1 MTRYLEELDVI
12 LDYCLTEIQSG
23 RMSVEECLAAYSDYQ
38 PDLGSLLNLAH
49 RLSAASEITAA
60 PAFRERAL
68 ANFHSMAG
76 SSDQGRILPYPVQP
90 VSDPFGKPSNHR
102 APSKANQNKKT
113 QRPYFSFSLGAAVL
127 ILAVLSLFTFSF
139 AFAANQS
146 KPGSAIYPIK
156 IALEDMELRIS
167 TTQTGD
173 QWLHLKFA
181 ARRLAEVDLLIQ
193 DEKSYLIDEAIT
205 NYSSH
210 LASAISLLTSSDIQ
224 DQERL
229 QIAEAILNSQSIN
242 EVNLEVLSQRISPEQ
257 RATIIAAIQS
267 AREAR
272 DQASQVVDRLPE
284 IRDQIRQIL
293 INTLTAPSATPTAQ
307 EIAARSIVSASV
319 TPTPSPSVRALPT
332 DDWLVVLPDDL
343 PDWLNSTP
351 DWPYLA
357 TQYPTLYPTLASLA
371 TRFPDIRSTP
381 RPYVNPTRVRP
392 SQINPTRQWPTI
404 WPTLPIIPTR

>member
-1 MTRYLEELDVI
+1 MTRYLEELDDI

-23 RMSVEECLAAYSDYQ
+23 RMSVEECLASYPDYQ
-38 PDLGSLLNLAH
+38 PDLGSLLNLAQ
-49 RLSAASEITAA
+49 RLSAANEITAA

-68 ANFHSMAG
+68 ANFYSMAG
-76 SSDQGRILPYPVQP
+76 GSNQGKISPYPLQA
-90 VSDPFGKPSNHR
+90 VSDPFGNPSNHR
-102 APSKANQNKKT
+102 APSKANQSRKA
-113 QRPYFSFSLGAAVL
+113 QRPHFSFSLGAVGL
-127 ILAVLSLFTFSF
+127 ILVILSLFTFSL

-156 IALEDMELRIS
+156 ITLEDMALRLS

-173 QWLHLKFA
+173 QQLHLKFA
-181 ARRLAEVDLLIQ
+181 ARRLAEVDLLLQ
-193 DEKSYLIDEAIT
+193 DEKSYLIDEAIS

-242 EVNLEVLSQRISPEQ
+242 EVNLEVLSQRISAEQ

-272 DQASQVVDRLPE
+272 DQASQVLDRLPE

-307 EIAARSIVSASV
+307 EIAAGSIVSASM

-332 DDWLVVLPDDL
+332 DDWLVVLPEDL
-343 PDWLNSTP
+343 PDWLNNTP

-371 TRFPDIRSTP
+371 TRFPEYSLH
-381 RPYVNPTRVRP
+381 PT
-392 SQINPTRQWPTI
+392 
-404 WPTLPIIPTR
+404 TLCQPN